1 MPLRRN
7 SISVLYIDDDPSLL
21 EIGKAFLELSG
32 QFTVATTEHPLS
44 VMDLLKKQE
53 YDCIISDYQMPILDG
68 IGLLQ
73 QIRARYTELP
83 FILFTGKGREDVVI
97 QAFDAGAD
105 YYVQKGRDVQSQ
117 FRELSHKIRLAVEK
131 RYADRALRESE
142 ERYRNVVQDQ
152 NEFICRFR
160 PDGTYIFANNA
171 FCRTFGVAEDVV
183 INRRF
188 TPLMPAEDA
197 RAIRDHLA
205 SLSRESPQGTIEH
218 RIHLPDGTVRWHQ
231 WIDRAIFSESGA
243 LVEFQSV
250 GRDITEQKIAEMN
263 LHKTHDELVNAFEQ
277 LTATEE
283 ELRTSYL
290 DLASSQRTLEER
302 ELILD
307 AIIQASPIPQ
317 FVIDKN
323 HHVLYWNQ
331 ALAAYSGIAAHE
343 IIGTDQ
349 HWRAFY
355 KERRPCLA
363 DLLVDNAEGL
373 MSEWYLDRLEK
384 SRLID
389 GAYSATDFFSHM
401 GFEGKWLHFTAGLIR
416 DRNGAIIG
424 AVETLEDITE
434 QRQKEAE
441 LAREHEEL
449 AASFEQLA
457 ATEEELRNNYE
468 QLTHL
473 EAELRESRELY
484 RGVVEDQT
492 ELICRFHPD
501 GTFVFA
507 NDAYCRYFNKSRQQ
521 IIGRVFRPEV
531 FVDER
536 ELVRDTFRALT
547 PDNPVASVDQ
557 RTVLPDGTIRW
568 QNWVDR
574 AIFDAR
580 GTLVE
585 YQSVGRD
592 ITDMKMAE
600 MKLQTKNEM
609 LHAAYGQLAAAEEE
623 LRANFAELEES
634 RQRIRESEERY
645 RAVVEGQTELIC
657 RFRPDG
663 TFVFVNEAYCR
674 YLKRSRE
681 EILGHAIPLAIPAE
695 ERERLAQ
702 HFKGL
707 TQEHPVGRIDH
718 QIILPNGTVT
728 WQSWVD
734 HAIYDEGGR
743 LVEYQSVG
751 RDISD
756 YKKAV
761 RELRESEK
769 KFREKI
775 AEPETTS
782 GNGHPAEK
790 RPGE

>member
-1 MPLRRN
+1 MPARHN
-7 SISVLYIDDDPSLL
+7 SITVLYIDDDPSLL
-21 EIGKAFLELSG
+21 EIGKVFLELGG

-44 VMDLLKKQE
+44 VMELLEKQE

-68 IGLLQ
+68 IGLLEL
-73 QIRARYTELP
+73 IRARFPELP

-171 FCRTFGVAEDVV
+171 FCRTFGVGEDEVV
-183 INRRF
+183 NRRF

-197 RAIRDHLA
+197 RAIRNHLA
-205 SLSRESPQGTIEH
+205 SLSRVNPQGTIEH
-218 RIHLPDGTVRWHQ
+218 RIHLPDGSVRWHQ
-231 WIDRAIFSESGA
+231 WIDRAIFSESGT
-243 LVEFQSV
+243 LVEYQSV
-250 GRDITEQKIAEMN
+250 GRDITDQKIAELN
-263 LHKTHDELVNAFEQ
+263 LQKTHDELRSAFEQ

-290 DLASSQRTLEER
+290 DIASSQHQLEER

-331 ALAAYSGIAAHE
+331 ALAAYSGIAVHG
-343 IIGTDQ
+343 IVGTDQ

-355 KERRPCLA
+355 TEKRPCLA
-363 DLLVDNAEGL
+363 DLLVDNAEDK
-373 MSEWYLDRLEK
+373 MPEWYFDRLEK

-389 GAYSATDFFSHM
+389 GAYSATDFFSHL

-434 QRQKEAE
+434 RKQKEAE
-441 LAREHEEL
+441 LGREHQEL

-468 QLTHL
+468 QLTRL
-473 EAELRESRELY
+473 EGELRESRELY

-492 ELICRFHPD
+492 ELICRFRPD
-501 GTFVFA
+501 GTIVFA
-507 NDAYCRYFNKSRQQ
+507 NDAYCRYFNKERRE
-521 IIGRVFRPEV
+521 IVGRVFRPEV
-531 FVDER
+531 FFDER
-536 ELVRDTFRALT
+536 EQVRDTFRALT
-547 PDNPVASVDQ
+547 PYNPVASIDQ

-574 AIFDAR
+574 AIFDKN
-580 GTLVE
+580 GIVTE

-592 ITDMKMAE
+592 ITDVRTAE
-600 MKLQTKNEM
+600 LKLERKNEM
-609 LHAAYGQLAAAEEE
+609 LHAAYEQLAAAEEE
-623 LRANFAELEES
+623 LRAGFTELVES
-634 RQRIRESEERY
+634 RQRIKESEERY

-663 TFVFVNEAYCR
+663 THVFVNEAYCR

-681 EILGHAIPLAIPAE
+681 EILGHAVLPELPKE
-695 ERERLAQ
+695 ERERLAR
-702 HFKGL
+702 HFRGL
-707 TQEHPVGRIDH
+707 TPEHPVGRIDH
-718 QIILPNGTVT
+718 ETVLPGGAVT

-734 HAIYDEGGR
+734 HAIFDENGR

-769 KFREKI
+769 KYREQA
-775 AEPETTS
+775 AEPELRN
-782 GNGHPAEK
+782 GNGFTADQ
-790 RPGE
+790 RPEE

>member
-1 MPLRRN
+1 VPAQRN
-7 SISVLYIDDDPSLL
+7 NISVLYIDDDPSLL
-21 EIGKAFLELSG
+21 EIGKAFLELSS

-44 VMDLLKKQE
+44 VMDLLDYQE
-53 YDCIISDYQMPILDG
+53 YDCIISDYQMPIVDG
-68 IGLLQ
+68 IALLQ
-73 QIRARYTELP
+73 LIRARYPELP

-97 QAFDAGAD
+97 KAFDAGAD

-131 RYADRALRESE
+131 RYADRALRMSE

-171 FCRTFGVAEDVV
+171 FCRTFGVSEDVV
-183 INRRF
+183 VNRRF

-197 RAIRDHLA
+197 RAIRDHLS
-205 SLSRESPQGTIEH
+205 SLSRENPQGTIEH
-218 RIHLPDGTVRWHQ
+218 RILLPDGTVRWHQ
-231 WIDRAIFSESGA
+231 WIDRAIFSESGT
-243 LVEFQSV
+243 LVEYQSV
-250 GRDITEQKIAEMN
+250 GRDITEQKIAELN
-263 LHKTHDELVNAFEQ
+263 LQKTHDELLSAFEQ

-290 DLASSQRTLEER
+290 DLAQSQHSLSER

-331 ALAAYSGIAAHE
+331 ALAAYSGIAEHE
-343 IIGTDQ
+343 IVGTDQ

-355 KERRPCLA
+355 KEKRPCLS
-363 DLLVDNAEGL
+363 DLLVDKAEDR
-373 MSEWYLDRLEK
+373 MPVWYLDRFEK
-384 SRLID
+384 SRLIE
-389 GAYSATDFFSHM
+389 GAYSATDFFPHM

-424 AVETLEDITE
+424 AVETLEDVTE
-434 QRQKEAE
+434 KKQKETE
-441 LAREHEEL
+441 LAREHQEL
-449 AASFEQLA
+449 AGSYEQLA

-473 EAELRESRELY
+473 EADLRESRELY

-492 ELICRFHPD
+492 ELICRFRPD
-501 GTFVFA
+501 GTFVFV
-507 NDAYCRYFNKSRQQ
+507 NDAYCRYFNKRKKE
-521 IIGRVFRPEV
+521 IIGRVFRPEI
-531 FVDER
+531 FIDER
-536 ELVRDTFRALT
+536 EQVRNNFLALT
-547 PDNPVASVDQ
+547 PDNPVVSVNQ
-557 RTVLPDGTIRW
+557 RTVSPDGTIRW

-574 AIFDAR
+574 AIYDAN

-592 ITDMKMAE
+592 ITDVMTAE
-600 MKLQTKNEM
+600 LKLQRKNEM
-609 LHAAYGQLAAAEEE
+609 LHAAYEQLAAAEEE
-623 LRANFAELEES
+623 IRASFSDLEKN
-634 RQRIRESEERY
+634 RQQIKESEERY

-674 YLKRSRE
+674 YLKKSRE
-681 EILGHAIPLAIPAE
+681 EIIGHVILPEIPKE
-695 ERERLAQ
+695 EKKRLAH

-707 TQEHPVGRIDH
+707 TPEHPVGRIDH
-718 QIILPNGTVT
+718 QTILPGGAVT

-734 HAIYDEGGR
+734 HAIYDENGG

-769 KFREKI
+769 KYRDHAVE
-775 AEPETTS
+775 S
-782 GNGHPAEK
+782 RNGNGHPADQRE
-790 RPGE
+790 GE

>member
-32 QFTVATTEHPLS
+32 QFAVATTEHPLT

-73 QIRARYTELP
+73 QIRRQYPDLP
-83 FILFTGKGREDVVI
+83 FVLFTGKGREDIVI

-205 SLSRESPQGTIEH
+205 SLTRENPQGTIEH
-218 RIHLPDGTVRWHQ
+218 RIRLPDGTVRWHQ

-243 LVEFQSV
+243 LVEYQSV
-250 GRDITEQKIAEMN
+250 GRDITEQKIAELN
-263 LHKTHDELVNAFEQ
+263 LQKTHDELLSAFEQ

-343 IIGTDQ
+343 IVGTDQ

-355 KERRPCLA
+355 EKKRPCLA
-363 DLLVDNAEGL
+363 DLIVDSAQDR
-373 MSEWYLDRLEK
+373 MPEWYLDRFEK
-384 SRLID
+384 SHLID
-389 GAYSATDFFSHM
+389 GAYTATDFFSHM
-401 GFEGKWLHFTAGLIR
+401 GWEGKWLHFTAGLIR

-434 QRQKEAE
+434 QKQKEAE
-441 LAREHEEL
+441 LASEHQEL

-492 ELICRFHPD
+492 ELICRFRPD
-501 GTFVFA
+501 GTFIFV
-507 NDAYCRYFNKSRQQ
+507 NDAYCRYFNKSKKE
-521 IIGRVFRPEV
+521 ILGGIFRPEV
-531 FVDER
+531 FIDDCEQ
-536 ELVRDTFRALT
+536 VRDTFRALT
-547 PDNPVASVDQ
+547 PDSPVASVNQ
-557 RTVLPDGTIRW
+557 RIVFPDGTIRW

-574 AIFDAR
+574 AIFD
-580 GTLVE
+580 GTGTPIE
-585 YQSVGRD
+585 YQSAGRD
-592 ITDMKMAE
+592 ITDVMAAE
-600 MKLQTKNEM
+600 LKLQKKNEM
-609 LHAAYGQLAAAEEE
+609 LHAAFEQLAAAEEE
-623 LRANFAELEES
+623 LRASFSELEES
-634 RQRIRESEERY
+634 RQRIKESEERY

-681 EILGHAIPLAIPAE
+681 EILGRAIQPELPAE
-695 ERERLAQ
+695 ERERLAR

-707 TQEHPVGRIDH
+707 TPEHPVGRIDH
-718 QIILPNGTVT
+718 QTILPNGAVT

-734 HAIYDEGGR
+734 HAIYDENGR

-769 KFREKI
+769 KYRDHAVE
-775 AEPETTS
+775 S
-782 GNGHPAEK
+782 RNGNGHPK
-790 RPGE
+790 DQQLGE

>member
-1 MPLRRN
+1 VPIRRN

-44 VMDLLKKQE
+44 VLTLLEKQE
-53 YDCIISDYQMPILDG
+53 YDCLISDYQMPVLDG

-73 QIRARYTELP
+73 QIRARYPELP

-171 FCRTFGVAEDVV
+171 FCRTFGVGEDQVV
-183 INRRF
+183 NRRF

-205 SLSRESPQGTIEH
+205 ALTPGNPQGTIEH
-218 RIHLPDGTVRWHQ
+218 RIHLPDGTVQWHQ
-231 WIDRAIFSESGA
+231 WIDRAIFSETGA
-243 LVEFQSV
+243 LVEYQSV

-263 LHKTHDELVNAFEQ
+263 LIKTNDELRSAFEQ

-283 ELRTSYL
+283 ELRSSYL
-290 DLASSQRTLEER
+290 DLASSQHQVEER

-323 HHVLYWNQ
+323 HRVLYWNQ

-343 IIGTDQ
+343 IVGTDQ

-355 KERRPCLA
+355 QEKRPCLA
-363 DLLVDNAEGL
+363 DLLVDTAEDQ
-373 MSEWYLDRLEK
+373 MPAWYLDRLEK
-384 SRLID
+384 SRLIE
-389 GAYSATDFFSHM
+389 GAYSSTDFFPHM
-401 GFEGKWLHFTAGLIR
+401 GWEGKWLHFTAGLIR

-434 QRQKEAE
+434 EKKKEAD

-449 AASFEQLA
+449 TASFEQLA

-468 QLTHL
+468 QLSHL
-473 EAELRESRELY
+473 EAELRESRERY

-492 ELICRFHPD
+492 ELICRFRPD
-501 GTFVFA
+501 GTFVFV
-507 NDAYCRYFNKSRQQ
+507 NDAFCRYFNKAQQ
-521 IIGRVFRPEV
+521 EIVGRVFRPEV

-536 ELVRDTFRALT
+536 EQVRDTFRALT
-547 PDNPVASVDQ
+547 PDNPVASVNQ

-574 AIFDAR
+574 AIFNEY
-580 GTLVE
+580 GTVIE

-592 ITDMKMAE
+592 ITDIMTAE
-600 MKLQTKNEM
+600 LKLERKNEM
-609 LHAAYGQLAAAEEE
+609 LHAAYEQLAAAEEE
-623 LRANFAELEES
+623 LRAGFLELEES
-634 RQRIRESEERY
+634 RQRIKESEERY

-681 EILGHAIPLAIPAE
+681 EIIGHAILPEIPAE

-702 HFKGL
+702 HFRGL
-707 TQEHPVGRIDH
+707 TPEHPVGRIDH
-718 QIILPNGTVT
+718 QTILPNGAIT

-734 HAIYDEGGR
+734 HAIFDENGR

-769 KFREKI
+769 KFREPA
-775 AEPETTS
+775 AEPKTHN
-782 GNGHPAEK
+782 GNGLPADQ
-790 RPGE
+790 RPEE

>member
-7 SISVLYIDDDPSLL
+7 TISVLYIDDDPSLL

-32 QFTVATTEHPLS
+32 QFSVATTEYPLS
-44 VMDLLKKQE
+44 VMDLLENQE
-53 YDCIISDYQMPILDG
+53 YDCIISDYQMPVLDG

-73 QIRARYTELP
+73 QIRRQYAELP
-83 FILFTGKGREDVVI
+83 FILFTGKGREEVVI

-171 FCRTFGVAEDVV
+171 FCRTFGVDEDAV

-197 RAIRDHLA
+197 RAIRKHLA
-205 SLSRESPQGTIEH
+205 SLMRDYPQGTIEH
-218 RIHLPDGTVRWHQ
+218 RILFPDGSVRWHQ
-231 WIDRAIFSESGA
+231 WIDRAIFSETGA
-243 LVEFQSV
+243 LVEYQSV

-263 LHKTHDELVNAFEQ
+263 LIKTNDELRSAFEQ

-290 DLASSQRTLEER
+290 DLAQSQHQLEER
-302 ELILD
+302 EIILN

-323 HHVLYWNQ
+323 HRVLYWNQ

-343 IIGTDQ
+343 IVGTDQ

-355 KERRPCLA
+355 KEKRPCIA
-363 DLLVDNAEGL
+363 DLLVDKAEDQ
-373 MSEWYLDRLEK
+373 MPEWYLDRLEK

-424 AVETLEDITE
+424 AVETLEDVTD
-434 QRQKEAE
+434 QKLKEAE
-441 LAREHEEL
+441 LAREHQEL

-468 QLTHL
+468 QLRLL
-473 EAELRESRELY
+473 EGDLRRSHELY

-492 ELICRFHPD
+492 ELICRFRPD
-501 GTFVFA
+501 GTIVFA
-507 NDAYCRYFNKSRQQ
+507 NNAYCRYFHTSQKE
-521 IIGRVFRPEV
+521 ITGRIFRPEV

-536 ELVRDTFRALT
+536 DKVRETFRALM

-568 QNWVDR
+568 QHWVDR

-580 GTLVE
+580 GMLVE

-592 ITDMKMAE
+592 ITDVKMAE
-600 MKLQTKNEM
+600 LKLQRKNEM
-609 LHAAYGQLAAAEEE
+609 LHAAYEQLAAAEEE
-623 LRANFAELEES
+623 LRASFTELDES

-674 YLKRSRE
+674 YLKMSRE
-681 EILGHAIPLAIPAE
+681 EIIGRAILPEIPAE
-695 ERERLAQ
+695 ERERLAR

-707 TQEHPVGRIDH
+707 TPEHPVGRIDH
-718 QIILPNGTVT
+718 QTILPGGAVT

-734 HAIYDEGGR
+734 QAIYDENGR

-769 KFREKI
+769 KYREKI
-775 AEPETTS
+775 AEPTTTS
-782 GNGHPAEK
+782 GNGHPADQ
-790 RPGE
+790 RPGA

>member
-1 MPLRRN
+1 VPLRRN
-7 SISVLYIDDDPSLL
+7 CISILYIDDDPSLL
-21 EIGKAFLELSG
+21 EVGKAFLELSG

-44 VMDLLKKQE
+44 VMDLLKEKE
-53 YDCIISDYQMPILDG
+53 YDCIISDYQMPVLDG

-73 QIRARYTELP
+73 LIRARYPELP
-83 FILFTGKGREDVVI
+83 FVLFTGKGREEVVI

-152 NEFICRFR
+152 NEFICRFL

-171 FCRTFGVAEDVV
+171 FCRAFGVAEEAV

-205 SLSRESPQGTIEH
+205 SLTRENPQGTIEH

-231 WIDRAIFSESGA
+231 WIDRAIFSESGT
-243 LVEFQSV
+243 LNEYQSV
-250 GRDITEQKIAEMN
+250 GRDITEQKIAE
-263 LHKTHDELVNAFEQ
+263 LGLQKTHDELLSAFEK

-283 ELRTSYL
+283 ELRSSYL
-290 DLASSQRTLEER
+290 DLASSQRSLEER

-343 IIGTDQ
+343 IVGTDQ

-355 KERRPCLA
+355 QKKRPCLA
-363 DLLVDNAEGL
+363 DLLVDSAQDR
-373 MSEWYLDRLEK
+373 MPEWYLNRPEK
-384 SRLID
+384 SRLIE
-389 GAYSATDFFSHM
+389 GAWSATDFFPHM
-401 GFEGKWLHFTAGLIR
+401 GWEGRWLHFTAGLIR
-416 DRNGAIIG
+416 DRNGAVIG
-424 AVETLEDITE
+424 AVETLEDITGE
-434 QRQKEAE
+434 KRKEMD
-441 LAREHEEL
+441 LAREHQEL

-468 QLTHL
+468 QLAHL

-492 ELICRFHPD
+492 ELICRFRPD
-501 GTFVFA
+501 GTSVFV
-507 NDAYCRYFNKSRQQ
+507 NDAFCRYFNKTPEEIVGQ
-521 IIGRVFRPEV
+521 VFRPEV
-531 FVDER
+531 FIDER
-536 ELVRDTFRALT
+536 KQVRDTLRALT
-547 PDNPVASVDQ
+547 PDNPVASMNQ
-557 RTVLPDGTIRW
+557 RTVLSDGTIRW

-574 AIFDAR
+574 AIFDR
-580 GTLVE
+580 NGTLVE

-592 ITDMKMAE
+592 ITDVKMAE
-600 MKLQTKNEM
+600 MKLQRKNEM
-609 LHAAYGQLAAAEEE
+609 LHAAYGQLAASEEE
-623 LRANFAELEES
+623 LRASFSELEES

-681 EILGHAIPLAIPAE
+681 EILGRAIQPELPAE
-695 ERERLAQ
+695 ERERLSR

-707 TQEHPVGRIDH
+707 TPEHPVGRIDH
-718 QIILPNGTVT
+718 QTILPNGAIT

-734 HAIYDEGGR
+734 HAIYDENGR

-756 YKKAV
+756 YKEAV

-769 KFREKI
+769 RYREQV
-775 AEPETTS
+775 AEPGIHN
-782 GNGHPAEK
+782 GNGHPVDQRK
-790 RPGE
+790 GE

>member
-1 MPLRRN
+1 MPAHCN
-7 SISVLYIDDDPSLL
+7 NISVLYIDDDPSLL

-32 QFTVATTEHPLS
+32 QFTVATTEHPHA
-44 VMDLLKKQE
+44 VMDHLHEQE

-68 IGLLQ
+68 IALLQ
-73 QIRARYTELP
+73 LIRARYPELP

-97 QAFDAGAD
+97 KAFDAGAD
-105 YYVQKGRDVQSQ
+105 YYVQKGRDIQSQ

-171 FCRTFGVAEDVV
+171 FCRTFGVGEDAV

-197 RAIRDHLA
+197 KAIRKHLT
-205 SLSRESPQGTIEH
+205 SLSRENPQGTIEH
-218 RIHLPDGTVRWHQ
+218 RILLPDGTVQWHQ
-231 WIDRAIFSESGA
+231 WIDRAIFSESGE
-243 LVEFQSV
+243 LMEYQSV
-250 GRDITEQKIAEMN
+250 GRDITEQKIAELN
-263 LHKTHDELVNAFEQ
+263 LQKTHDELRSAFEQ

-290 DLASSQRTLEER
+290 DLAQSQHSLAER

-323 HHVLYWNQ
+323 HQVLYWNQ

-343 IIGTDQ
+343 IATTDQ

-355 KERRPCLA
+355 GEKRPCLA
-363 DLLVDNAEGL
+363 DLLVDKAEDR
-373 MSEWYLDRLEK
+373 MSEWYLDRFEK
-384 SRLID
+384 SRLIE
-389 GAYSATDFFSHM
+389 GAYSATDFFPHM

-424 AVETLEDITE
+424 AVETLEDVTE
-434 QRQKEAE
+434 KKQKETE
-441 LAREHEEL
+441 LAREHQEL
-449 AASFEQLA
+449 AASYEQLA
-457 ATEEELRNNYE
+457 ATEEELRNNYD

-473 EAELRESRELY
+473 EAELRESHELY

-492 ELICRFHPD
+492 ELICRFRPD

-507 NDAYCRYFNKSRQQ
+507 NDAYCRYFNKSQKE
-521 IIGRVFRPEV
+521 IIGAVFQPEV

-536 ELVRDTFRALT
+536 EQVRDTFRALT
-547 PDNPVASVDQ
+547 PGNPVAAINQ
-557 RTVLPDGTIRW
+557 RTVFPDGTILW

-574 AIFDAR
+574 AIFDAS

-592 ITDMKMAE
+592 ITDIMTAE
-600 MKLQTKNEM
+600 LKLQRKNEM
-609 LHAAYGQLAAAEEE
+609 LHAAYEQLAAAEEE
-623 LRANFAELEES
+623 IRASFSDLEKS
-634 RQRIRESEERY
+634 RQQIKESEERY

-663 TFVFVNEAYCR
+663 THVFVNEAYCR
-674 YLKRSRE
+674 YLKRSRD
-681 EILGHAIPLAIPAE
+681 EILGHVVAPEIPAE
-695 ERERLAQ
+695 ERERLAR

-707 TQEHPVGRIDH
+707 TPEHPFGRIDH
-718 QIILPNGTVT
+718 RTILPGGKVT

-734 HAIYDEGGR
+734 HAIFDECGK

-756 YKKAV
+756 YKRAV

-769 KFREKI
+769 QYGKPA
-775 AEPETTS
+775 AEPGTKN
-782 GNGHPAEK
+782 GNGSDP

>member
-1 MPLRRN
+1 MPLLRN

-32 QFTVATTEHPLS
+32 RFAVATTEHPLS
-44 VMDLLKKQE
+44 VMELLEKQE
-53 YDCIISDYQMPILDG
+53 YDCIISDYQMPVLDG
-68 IGLLQ
+68 IGLLR
-73 QIRARYTELP
+73 QIRRQYPGLP
-83 FILFTGKGREDVVI
+83 FILFTGKGREEVVI

-117 FRELSHKIRLAVEK
+117 FRELSHKIQLAVEK

-171 FCRTFGVAEDVV
+171 FCRTFGVKEDVV

-197 RAIRDHLA
+197 RAIRNHLA
-205 SLSRESPQGTIEH
+205 SLTPENPQGTIEH
-218 RIHLPDGTVRWHQ
+218 RILFPDGAVRWHQ

-243 LVEFQSV
+243 LEEYQSA

-263 LHKTHDELVNAFEQ
+263 LKKTNDDLLSAFEQ

-283 ELRTSYL
+283 ELRTSYQ
-290 DLASSQRTLEER
+290 DLAQSQHQLEAR

-323 HHVLYWNQ
+323 HRVLHWNQ
-331 ALAAYSGIAAHE
+331 ALAAYSGIAAHG

-355 KERRPCLA
+355 MEKRPCLA
-363 DLLVDNAEGL
+363 DLLMENAEDRML
-373 MSEWYLDRLEK
+373 EWYHDRLER

-389 GAYSATDFFSHM
+389 GAYSATDFFPHM
-401 GFEGKWLHFTAGLIR
+401 GFSGKWLHFTAGLIR
-416 DRNGAIIG
+416 DHNGAIIG
-424 AVETLEDITE
+424 AVETLQDVTDEK
-434 QRQKEAE
+434 QKETE
-441 LAREHEEL
+441 LAGKHQEL

-468 QLTHL
+468 QLTLL
-473 EAELRESRELY
+473 EGDLRKSHALY

-492 ELICRFHPD
+492 ELICRFRPD
-501 GTFVFA
+501 GTIVFA
-507 NDAYCRYFNKSRQQ
+507 NNAYCRYFNTSQKE
-521 IIGRVFRPEV
+521 ITGRVFRPEV

-536 ELVRDTFRALT
+536 EQVKDTFRSLT
-547 PDNPVASVDQ
+547 PDNPVASINQ

-574 AIFDAR
+574 AIFDGN

-592 ITDMKMAE
+592 ITDVRTAE
-600 MKLQTKNEM
+600 LKLERKNEM

-623 LRANFAELEES
+623 LRANFSELEES

-663 TFVFVNEAYCR
+663 TFVFVNEAFCR
-674 YLKRSRE
+674 YLKKARE
-681 EILGHAIPLAIPAE
+681 EIIGHVILPEIPQE
-695 ERERLAQ
+695 EQKRLAR
-702 HFKGL
+702 HFRRL
-707 TQEHPVGRIDH
+707 TPEHPVGQIDH
-718 QIILPNGTVT
+718 RIILPDGAVT

-734 HAIYDEGGR
+734 HAIYDGNGR

-761 RELRESEK
+761 GEHSKSGRKNR
-769 KFREKI
+769 
-775 AEPETTS
+775 EPEVEPKAFN
-782 GNGHPAEK
+782 GNGLPPDS
-790 RPGE
+790 RPGK

>member
-21 EIGKAFLELSG
+21 EIGKAFLEMSG

-44 VMDLLKKQE
+44 VLDLLKTQE

-197 RAIRDHLA
+197 RMIRKHLS
-205 SLSRESPQGTIEH
+205 SLSRENPQGTIEH
-218 RIHLPDGTVRWHQ
+218 RIHLPDGSVRWHQ
-231 WIDRAIFSESGA
+231 WIDRAIFSESGF
-243 LVEFQSV
+243 LVEYQSV
-250 GRDITEQKIAEMN
+250 GRDITDQKIAELN
-263 LHKTHDELVNAFEQ
+263 LQKTHDELLSAFEQ

-283 ELRTSYL
+283 ELRSSYR

-317 FVIDKN
+317 FVIDNN

-355 KERRPCLA
+355 KEKRPCLA
-363 DLLVDNAEGL
+363 DLLVDNAESH
-373 MSEWYLDRLEK
+373 MPEWYLDRLEK

-441 LAREHEEL
+441 LARDHEEL

-492 ELICRFHPD
+492 ELICRFRPD

-507 NDAYCRYFNKSRQQ
+507 NDAYCRYFDKSRQQ
-521 IIGRVFRPEV
+521 IIGHVFRPDV

-547 PDNPVASVDQ
+547 PDNPVASVNQ

-574 AIFDAR
+574 AIYDR
-580 GTLVE
+580 NGILVE

-592 ITDMKMAE
+592 ITDMKTAE

-609 LHAAYGQLAAAEEE
+609 LHAAFGQLAAAEEE

-681 EILGHAIPLAIPAE
+681 EILGHAIPPEIPAE

-707 TQEHPVGRIDH
+707 TPEHPVGRIDH
-718 QIILPNGTVT
+718 PIILPDGAVT

-734 HAIYDEGGR
+734 HAIFDEGGG

-756 YKKAV
+756 YKKVV
-761 RELRESEK
+761 RELRGSEK
-769 KFREKI
+769 KYREKS

-782 GNGHPAEK
+782 GNGHPVDK
-790 RPGE
+790 GPGE